1 MYEFYMDGVRL
12 PVTPSALTIKIS
24 NQNKTI
30 NLINEGQRNIIKAP
44 GLSKYSFNAL
54 LPNREYPFACYPNG
68 YQPAQ
73 YYMSLLEKLKRECK
87 PFEFLVIRTDD
98 AGNLLMTNDPDKPLM
113 VSLESYEL
121 SEDAGSYG
129 VDVMAK
135 IELLTYADVKTKLI
149 EFKKNESSSS
159 GTKKATV
166 TQKRDTTTAPAGKT
180 YTVKSGDTL
189 WDIARVKLGNS
200 TKWQSIYNLN
210 KAAIEAAA
218 KKYGRSSSSNGWWIY
233 PGTVLKLPG

>member
-30 NLINEGQRNIIKAP
+30 NLINEGQVNVLKTP
-44 GLSKYSFNAL
+44 GLSKISFSAL
-54 LPNREYPFACYPNG
+54 LPNREYSFACYPSG

-73 YYMSLLEKLKRECK
+73 YYMSKLEALKTACK
-87 PFEFLVIRTDD
+87 PFEFSVIRIDD
-98 AGNLLMTNDPDKPLM
+98 SGEELMSAQPMT

-121 SEDAGSYG
+121 AEDAGSYG

-135 IELLTYADVKTKLI
+135 IELLTYVDVKTKLI
-149 EFKKNESSSS
+149 EFKKSESNSS
-159 GTKKATV
+159 TKKATV
-166 TQKRDTTTAPAGKT
+166 TQKRDTTTAPKNKT

-189 WDIARVKLGNS
+189 WDIARVKLGNGS
-200 TKWQSIYNLN
+200 KWTSIYSLN
-210 KAAIEAAA
+210 KATIEAAA

-233 PGTVLKLPG
+233 PGTVLKLPS

>member
-12 PVTPSALTIKIS
+12 PVTPSALTIKTA

-30 NLINEGQRNIIKAP
+30 NLINEGQVNVLKTP
-44 GLSKYSFNAL
+44 GLSKISFSAL
-54 LPNREYPFACYPNG
+54 LPNREYPFACYPSG

-73 YYMSLLEKLKRECK
+73 YYMSKLEALKTACK
-87 PFEFLVIRTDD
+87 PFEFSVIRIDD
-98 AGNLLMTNDPDKPLM
+98 SGEELMSAQPMT

-121 SEDAGSYG
+121 AEDAGSYG

-135 IELLTYADVKTKLI
+135 IELLQYAPYHTKSI
-149 EFKKNESSSS
+149 EFKKSESSS

-189 WDIARVKLGNS
+189 WDIARVKLGNG
-200 TKWQSIYNLN
+200 TKWQSI
-210 KAAIEAAA
+210 
-218 KKYGRSSSSNGWWIY
+218 
-233 PGTVLKLPG
+233 

>member
-30 NLINEGQRNIIKAP
+30 NLINEGQRNIIKTP

-68 YQPAQ
+68 YQSAQ

-121 SEDAGSYG
+121 AEDAGSYG

-135 IELLTYADVKTKLI
+135 IELLTYVDIKTKLI
-149 EFKKNESSSS
+149 EFKQSDS
-159 GTKKATV
+159 GTKTATV
-166 TQKRDTTTAPAGKT
+166 TQQRDTTTAPKNKT
-180 YTVKSGDTL
+180 YTVKQGDNL
-189 WDIARVKLGNS
+189 WDIARVQLGNG
-200 TKWQSIYNLN
+200 TRQTEIYNIN
-210 KAAIEAAA
+210 KVTIEAAA
-218 KKYGRSSSSNGWWIY
+218 KKYGRDSSSNGWWIY

>member
-30 NLINEGQRNIIKAP
+30 NLINEGQRNIIKTP

-73 YYMSLLEKLKRECK
+73 YYMSLLEKLKREC
-87 PFEFLVIRTDD
+87 
-98 AGNLLMTNDPDKPLM
+98 PDKPLM

-135 IELLTYADVKTKLI
+135 IELLTYVDVKTKLI
-149 EFKKNESSSS
+149 EFKKSESSSS

-189 WDIARVKLGNS
+189 WDIARVKLGNG

>member
-1 MYEFYMDGVRL
+1 
-12 PVTPSALTIKIS
+12 
-24 NQNKTI
+24 
-30 NLINEGQRNIIKAP
+30 
-44 GLSKYSFNAL
+44 
-54 LPNREYPFACYPNG
+54 
-68 YQPAQ
+68 
-73 YYMSLLEKLKRECK
+73 MSLLEKLKRECK

-135 IELLTYADVKTKLI
+135 IELLTYVDVKTKLI
-149 EFKKNESSSS
+149 EFKKSESSNS
-159 GTKKATV
+159 TKKATV
-166 TQKRDTTTAPAGKT
+166 TQKRDTTTAPKNKT
-180 YTVKSGDTL
+180 YTVKQGDTL
-189 WDIARVKLGNS
+189 WDIARVKLGNGS
-200 TKWQSIYNLN
+200 KWTSIYSLN

>member
-30 NLINEGQRNIIKAP
+30 NLINEGQVNVLKTP
-44 GLSKYSFNAL
+44 GLSKISFSAL

-73 YYMSLLEKLKRECK
+73 YYMSKLEALKTACK
-87 PFEFLVIRTDD
+87 PFEFSVIRIDD
-98 AGNLLMTNDPDKPLM
+98 SGEELMSAQPMT

-121 SEDAGSYG
+121 AEDAGSYG

-135 IELLTYADVKTKLI
+135 IELL
-149 EFKKNESSSS
+149 
-159 GTKKATV
+159 
-166 TQKRDTTTAPAGKT
+166 Q
-180 YTVKSGDTL
+180 
-189 WDIARVKLGNS
+189 
-200 TKWQSIYNLN
+200 
-210 KAAIEAAA
+210 
-218 KKYGRSSSSNGWWIY
+218 
-233 PGTVLKLPG
+233 

>member
-12 PVTPSALTIKIS
+12 PVTPGALTIKVA

-30 NLINEGQRNIIKAP
+30 NLINEGQRNIIKTA
-44 GLSKYSFNAL
+44 GLSKISFSAL
-54 LPNREYPFACYPNG
+54 LPNREYPFARYSGG

-73 YYMSLLEKLKRECK
+73 YYMSKLESLKNACK
-87 PFEFLVIRTDD
+87 PFEFSVIRIDD
-98 AGNLLMTNDPDKPLM
+98 SGEELMSAQPMT

-121 SEDAGSYG
+121 AEDAGSYG

-135 IELLTYADVKTKLI
+135 IELLQYAPYHTKSI
-149 EFKKNESSSS
+149 EFKKSESSS
-159 GTKKATV
+159 GAKKATV

-189 WDIARVKLGNS
+189 WDIARVKLGNG

-233 PGTVLKLPG
+233 PGTVLKLPS

>member
-30 NLINEGQRNIIKAP
+30 NLINEGQLNIIKTP
-44 GLSKYSFNAL
+44 GLSKISFNAL
-54 LPNREYPFACYPNG
+54 LPNREYPFAYYPNG

-73 YYMSLLEKLKRECK
+73 YYMNKLEMLKTACK
-87 PFEFLVIRTDD
+87 PFEFSVIRIDD
-98 AGNLLMTNDPDKPLM
+98 SGEELMSAQPMT

-121 SEDAGSYG
+121 NEDAASYG

-135 IELLTYADVKTKLI
+135 IELLQYAPYHTKSI
-149 EFKKNESSSS
+149 EFKQSDS
-159 GTKKATV
+159 GTKTATV
-166 TQKRDTTTAPAGKT
+166 TQKRDTTTAPTNKT
-180 YTVKSGDTL
+180 YTVKQGDNL
-189 WDIARVKLGNS
+189 WDIARVQLGNGARQ
-200 TKWQSIYNLN
+200 TEIYNLN
-210 KAAIEAAA
+210 KATIEAAA
-218 KKYGRSSSSNGWWIY
+218 KKYGRQSSSNGWWIY

>member
-12 PVTPSALTIKIS
+12 PVTPSSLTIKTA

-30 NLINEGQRNIIKAP
+30 NLINEGQVNVLKTP
-44 GLSKYSFNAL
+44 GLSKISFSAL

-73 YYMSLLEKLKRECK
+73 YYMSKLEALKTACK
-87 PFEFLVIRTDD
+87 PFEFSVIRIDD
-98 AGNLLMTNDPDKPLM
+98 SGEELMSAQPMT

-121 SEDAGSYG
+121 AEDAGSYG

-135 IELLTYADVKTKLI
+135 IELLQYAPYHTKSI
-149 EFKKNESSSS
+149 EFKKSESSNST
-159 GTKKATV
+159 TKKATV

-189 WDIARVKLGNS
+189 WDIARVKLGNG

-210 KAAIEAAA
+210 RAAIEAA
-218 KKYGRSSSSNGWWIY
+218 KKHGRSSSSNGWWIY
-233 PGTVLKLPG
+233 PGTVLKLPS

>member
-1 MYEFYMDGVRL
+1 MYEFYMAGVRL
-12 PVTPSALTIKIS
+12 PVTPSALTIKTT

-30 NLINEGQRNIIKAP
+30 NLINDNQLNIIKAP

-87 PFEFLVIRTDD
+87 PFEFVIVRSDD
-98 AGNLLMTNDPDKPLM
+98 AGELLMINDPDQLLR

-121 SEDAGSYG
+121 SEDVTSYG
-129 VDVMAK
+129 LDVMAK
-135 IELLTYADVKTKLI
+135 IELLTYNDVKTKLI
-149 EFKKNESSSS
+149 EFKKSESNSS
-159 GTKKATV
+159 TKKATV
-166 TQKRDTTTAPAGKT
+166 TQKRDTTTAPKNKT
-180 YTVKSGDTL
+180 YTVKQGDTL
-189 WDIARVKLGNS
+189 WDIARVHLGNGS
-200 TKWQSIYNLN
+200 KWTSIYSLN
-210 KAAIEAAA
+210 KATIEAAA

>member
-30 NLINEGQRNIIKAP
+30 NLINEGQRNIIKTA
-44 GLSKYSFNAL
+44 GLSKISFSAL
-54 LPNREYPFACYPNG
+54 LPNREYPFARYSGG

-73 YYMSLLEKLKRECK
+73 YYMSKLESLKNACK
-87 PFEFLVIRTDD
+87 PFEFSVIRIDD
-98 AGNLLMTNDPDKPLM
+98 SGEELMSAQPMT

-121 SEDAGSYG
+121 AEDAGSYG

-135 IELLTYADVKTKLI
+135 IELLQYAPYHTKSI
-149 EFKKNESSSS
+149 EFKKSESSSS

-166 TQKRDTTTAPAGKT
+166 TQKRDTTTAPKNKT
-180 YTVKSGDTL
+180 YTVKS
-189 WDIARVKLGNS
+189 IARVKLGNG